1 MAIVYYSAGSSV
13 FFLALLLLLLGYGF
27 WFWWIFLVFLP
38 LSFAPMLWYR
48 RRVVQAAAAEKETL
62 VTNNELNEFL
72 GQQLKL

>member
-13 FFLALLLLLLGYGF
+13 FFLAVMFLLLGYGF
-27 WFWWIFLVFLP
+27 WFWWIFIVFLP

-48 RRVVQAAAAEKETL
+48 RQVVQASLVEQQTL
-62 VTNNELNEFL
+62 VTKNEFNEFL